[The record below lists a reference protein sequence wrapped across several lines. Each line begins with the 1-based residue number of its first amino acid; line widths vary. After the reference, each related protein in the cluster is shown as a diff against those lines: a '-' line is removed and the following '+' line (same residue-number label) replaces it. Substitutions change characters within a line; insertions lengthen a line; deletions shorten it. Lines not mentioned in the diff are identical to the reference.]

1 MRRQI
6 LGWLLAGLMVASL
19 TTGCSA
25 EATKTAGV
33 NLAKIRPPS
42 VPLVACD
49 PYFSVWSGADRL
61 TDKATNHWTGKRQSL
76 SGLVRV
82 DGKAFRIMGDEPKTV
97 EAIEQKSLTV
107 WPTRTVYEFANAA
120 VKVTLTFMT
129 PALPEDLD
137 VLSWPVTYVVWDV
150 ASADGKTHEVT
161 AYLGASS
168 ELAVNEPGQKV
179 VWSRKDVGGMTTLRI
194 GSEDQPV
201 LQKRGDDL
209 RIDWGYAIVGVSKD
223 AATAIGAATACAEG
237 FVAGGKLPADDT
249 RMPRAVAD
257 EMPTMAAAIPLGKV
271 AAKPVRRVAMLAYD
285 DEYSINFMGQKLR
298 PYWARMGMKADEM
311 LAAAWGRFAAIEK
324 RCIAFDQELT
334 ADMTRIGGA
343 NYAVICALA
352 YRQCHAANKLC
363 ADSAGSPMLFPK
375 ENFSNGCIA
384 TVDIIYPMGPQYLLL
399 SPTLAKASM
408 APVLVY
414 AASDR
419 WKFPFAPHDLGQYP
433 HATGQVYGGGERTE
447 ENQMPVEESGNM
459 LLLAAA
465 VAKLDGNVEFLLP
478 FWPQLNGWA
487 EYLKAK
493 GFDPENQLCTD
504 DFAGHLA
511 HNVNLSA
518 KAIEGLGAWAMLC
531 EMKGDTTQAKEYR
544 KLAEEMAARWIKE
557 ADDGDHYRLTFD
569 KAGTWSQKYNLVW
582 DSVLELNLFPKEVFA
597 KEIAYYRTKLN
608 PFGLPLD
615 SRKDYTKLDWKIWTA
630 SMATQT
636 EDFAAIVDP
645 IVAFLNQVPQ
655 RNPMT
660 DWYGTVDGKQVG
672 FQARSVVGGVFMKP
686 LTDPVLWKKWSSR
699 DMNRVTKWAPF
710 PPQPIIKEIV
720 ATSQDK
726 GMAWKFTTTQPG
738 NAWFEAN
745 FGDSEWKEG
754 VGPFASPNT
763 PNIRV
768 GTAWRTADIWMRRS
782 FEWPQ
787 TVGGEVTLLVYHDED
802 AEIYINGV
810 AAAKL
815 KGFAADYVSVPMAPE
830 ALKTLKPGNNKLA
843 VHCHQTGGGQGIDIG
858 IVEVSFPKKR

>member
-1 MRRQI
+1 MRRQAFA
-6 LGWLLAGLMVASL
+6 WLLAGMVWVTMAVV
-19 TTGCSA
+19 GCSA
-25 EATKTAGV
+25 AAAVKPAT
-33 NLAKIRPPS
+33 IRPPA
-42 VPLVACD
+42 VPLIACD

-61 TDKATNHWTGKRQSL
+61 TDNATKHWTGKQQYL
-76 SGLVRV
+76 AGLVRV
-82 DGKAFRIMGDEPKTV
+82 DGKAYRIMGDEPKTV
-97 EAIEQKSLTV
+97 EAMEQKSLVV
-107 WPTRTVYEFANAA
+107 WPTRTVYEFATAV

-137 VLSWPVTYVVWDV
+137 LLSWPVTYVIWDAV
-150 ASADGKTHEVT
+150 SADGKDHDV
-161 AYLGASS
+161 AVYLSASS
-168 ELAVNEPGQKV
+168 ELAVTEVSQKV
-179 VWSRKDVGGMTTLRI
+179 VWSRTTVGPMQTLRI
-194 GSEDQPV
+194 GSEEQPV

-209 RIDWGYAIVGVSKD
+209 RIDWGYAIVGVAKD
-223 AATAIGAATACAEG
+223 GSATAIGAETACVEG
-237 FVAGGKLPADDT
+237 FVANGKLPAADDT
-249 RMPRAVAD
+249 RMPRAVSD

-271 AAKPVRRVAMLAYD
+271 TAKPVRAMAMLAYD
-285 DEYSINFMGQKLR
+285 DGYSINYMGQKLR
-298 PYWARMGMKADEM
+298 PYWARKGMKADEM
-311 LAAAWGRFAAIEK
+311 LAAAWSQFAAIEK
-324 RCIAFDQELT
+324 RCIAFDEELT

-343 NYAVICALA
+343 NYAAICALA
-352 YRQCHAANKLC
+352 YRQCQAANKLC

-384 TVDIIYPMGPQYLLL
+384 TVDVIYPMAPQYLLL
-399 SPTLAKASM
+399 SPTLAKASI

-414 AASDR
+414 AASER

-459 LLLAAA
+459 LLLAGA

-478 FWPQLNGWA
+478 FWPQLQKWA

-518 KAIEGLGAWAMLC
+518 KAIEGLGAWSMLC
-531 EMKGDTTQAKEYR
+531 QMKGDKAQAKEYR
-544 KLAEEMAARWIKE
+544 KLAEEMAARWVKE
-557 ADDGDHYRLTFD
+557 AADGDHYRLTFD

-582 DSVLELNLFPKEVFA
+582 DRVLGLNLFPKEVFE
-597 KEIAYYRTKLN
+597 KEIAYYRTKIN
-608 PFGLPLD
+608 AFGLPLD
-615 SRKDYTKLDWKIWTA
+615 SRKDYTKLDWEIWTA
-630 SMATQT
+630 SMATKA

-672 FQARSVVGGVFMKP
+672 FQARSVVGGVFMKA
-686 LTDPVLWKKWSSR
+686 LTEPSLWKKWAGR
-699 DMNRVTKWAPF
+699 DKNRVMKWAPF
-710 PPQPIIKEIV
+710 PPQPVVKEIV
-720 ATSQDK
+720 ASSRDK
-726 GMAWKFTTTQPG
+726 GLAWKFTTAKPSDT
-738 NAWFEAN
+738 WFEVN
-745 FGDSEWKEG
+745 FSDTEWKEG
-754 VGPFASPNT
+754 VGPFAAPNT
-763 PNIRV
+763 PGIRV

-810 AAAKL
+810 AAATL
-815 KGFAADYVSVPMAPE
+815 KGFSADYISVPIAAE
-830 ALKTLKPGNNKLA
+830 AMKTLKPGKNTLA
-843 VHCHQTGGGQGIDIG
+843 VHCHQTGGGQGIDVGMVTI
-858 IVEVSFPKKR
+858 SFPKGK